1 MRTILICSFLFF
13 IFVSCTNTG
22 IDSDEVVARFSNPK
36 IDAGYIVIPV
46 ESERFI
52 IIDNSIMR
60 ARVYYD
66 NYKDEFS
73 DYTAFLESVFL
84 HPESIDYCQSVGIC
98 DSYAQK
104 IISELRL
111 RYSFPLFANRYLDE
125 KSSGVYT
132 IKQSYVDIWP
142 YILAYCFGRD
152 YYIYF
157 SDHAAEWI
165 ISKFPEDNLDYLS
178 DF

>member
-1 MRTILICSFLFF
+1 MRNIVIIFTF
-13 IFVSCTNTG
+13 IFLLFSC
-22 IDSDEVVARFSNPK
+22 SDTIEIERVVERCANPR
-36 IDAGYIVIPV
+36 IWAGYIIAPV
-46 ESERFI
+46 ENDRFI

-66 NYKDEFS
+66 NYKDDFS
-73 DYTAFLESVFL
+73 DYTAFLESVFS

-98 DSYAQK
+98 NSYEQK
-104 IISELRL
+104 GINRLRF

>member
-1 MRTILICSFLFF
+1 MFSCSDTIEI
-13 IFVSCTNTG
+13 
-22 IDSDEVVARFSNPK
+22 ERVVERYANPR
-36 IDAGYIVIPV
+36 IWAGYIIAPV
-46 ESERFI
+46 ENDRFI

-104 IISELRL
+104 KISELRF